1 MPVTKREAHYGSPKE
16 LINYILDEKHDG
28 EKVGQVSS
36 INCNPETALLE
47 FRDIQRK
54 YNMKGSRVA
63 YHIIQSFSPKD
74 DITEEQANEIGKRLC
89 EELYPDYQCIIS
101 THVDKGH
108 IHNHICLN
116 AISLDGK
123 KLEDRLSNEKEG
135 LYGLSDTSDKI
146 AAEYGCFIMP
156 RKTYMKSK
164 TKDYY
169 HQYKEQSWKEK
180 IKEDIEGVLPK
191 CDSLEEFFDELAIAG
206 YKVRRGKNLSVKC
219 LEMERFA
226 RLNTIH
232 PSLSTNSLY
241 TYFKNKDN
249 INLSGINFK
258 ENTFNIDMLSK
269 IIESK
274 TAIEKSSIQTE
285 GKKYSEY
292 QKTRYQEIKR
302 FYTLKQQ
309 LEYLDKY
316 NIRSFDDIEKQIEF
330 KRSEI
335 KSKNITLKK
344 NKEEY
349 DAILE
354 KTEKAQDYIR
364 FYKVYEYAKS
374 YQEQD
379 PKYVMPKE
387 VEIFLNLQN
396 ELQINSL
403 DEARSLVKS
412 TRQERIDI
420 NKTKK
425 EILDLQRELNHL
437 DTIKEEKLIQS
448 GLFIHN
454 IKFGGNHIDYK
465 KSKDDMYCIILP
477 YTKERMYIP
486 KKYTAFNEKYQ
497 YYTLFLVDDKEYELY
512 DENRN
517 DWFKGYFY
525 KEKKLRAIP
534 ISERKRY
541 YKEYNEEN
549 ILVRICGK
557 DKEGRYQGICY

>member
-16 LINYILDEKHDG
+16 LINYILDEKHNG

-47 FRDIQRK
+47 FKDIQRK
-54 YNMKGSRVA
+54 YNMKGTRVA

-89 EELYPDYQCIIS
+89 EELYQDYQCIIS
-101 THVDKGH
+101 THIDKGH

-156 RKTYMKSK
+156 RKTYLKSK

-180 IKEDIEGVLPK
+180 IKEDIEGILPK
-191 CDSLEEFFDELAIAG
+191 CDSLEEFLDELSIAG
-206 YKVRRGKNLSVKC
+206 YEVRRGKNLSVKC
-219 LEMERFA
+219 LGMERFA

-241 TYFKNKDN
+241 SYFKNKDN
-249 INLSGINFK
+249 INLSEINIK
-258 ENTFNIDMLSK
+258 ENNFNIDMLSK

-285 GKKYSEY
+285 GRKYSEY

-302 FYTLKQQ
+302 FYNLKQQ

-316 NIRSFDDIEKQIEF
+316 NIRSFDDIEKQIEL

-335 KSKNITLKK
+335 KTKNITLKK
-344 NKEEY
+344 NKKKY

-354 KTEKAQDYIR
+354 RTEKAQDYIR
-364 FYKVYEYAKS
+364 LYKVYEYAKS

-403 DEARSLVKS
+403 DEARSLIKS

-420 NKTKK
+420 NKNKK

-448 GLFIHN
+448 GLLIHN

-465 KSKDDMYCIILP
+465 KSKDDTYCIILP
-477 YTKERMYIP
+477 YTKEKMYIP
-486 KKYTAFNEKYQ
+486 KRYTAFNEKYQ

-512 DENRN
+512 DENDN
-517 DWFKGYFY
+517 KIQNITGKDLEEHVM
-525 KEKKLRAIP
+525 EKK
-534 ISERKRY
+534 
-541 YKEYNEEN
+541 KE
-549 ILVRICGK
+549 I
-557 DKEGRYQGICY
+557 DKLYSY

>member
-101 THVDKGH
+101 THIDKGH

-156 RKTYMKSK
+156 RKTYLKSK

-180 IKEDIEGVLPK
+180 IKEDIEGILPK
-191 CDSLEEFFDELAIAG
+191 CDSLEEFLDELSIAG
-206 YKVRRGKNLSVKC
+206 YEVRRGKNLSVKC
-219 LEMERFA
+219 LGMERFA

-232 PSLSTNSLY
+232 PNLSTNSLY
-241 TYFKNKDN
+241 SYFKNKDN
-249 INLSGINFK
+249 INLSEINIK
-258 ENTFNIDMLSK
+258 ENNFNIDMLSK

-364 FYKVYEYAKS
+364 LYKVYEYAKS

-379 PKYVMPKE
+379 PKYIMPKE

-403 DEARSLVKS
+403 DEARSLIKS

-465 KSKDDMYCIILP
+465 KSKDDTYCIILP
-477 YTKERMYIP
+477 YTKEKMYIP

-497 YYTLFLVDDKEYELY
+497 YYTLFLVDDKEYDLY
-512 DENRN
+512 DEKDNKIQN
-517 DWFKGYFY
+517 ITGKDLEEHVL
-525 KEKKLRAIP
+525 EKK
-534 ISERKRY
+534 
-541 YKEYNEEN
+541 KE
-549 ILVRICGK
+549 I
-557 DKEGRYQGICY
+557 DKLYSY

>member
-89 EELYPDYQCIIS
+89 EELYSDYQCVIS
-101 THVDKGH
+101 THIDKGH

-169 HQYKEQSWKEK
+169 HQYKEQTWKEK
-180 IKEDIEGVLPK
+180 IKEDIEGILPK
-191 CDSLEEFFDELAIAG
+191 CDSIDEFLDELSISG
-206 YKVRRGKNLSVKC
+206 YEVRRGKNLSVKC
-219 LEMERFA
+219 LGMERFA

-232 PSLSTNSLY
+232 SNLSTSNLY
-241 TYFKNKDN
+241 SYFKNKDN
-249 INLSGINFK
+249 INLNEINIK
-258 ENTFNIDMLSK
+258 ENNFNIDMLSK

-274 TAIEKSSIQTE
+274 NAIEKSSIQTE

-302 FYTLKQQ
+302 FYNLKQQ

-316 NIRSFDDIEKQIEF
+316 NIHSFDDIEKQIEL
-330 KRSEI
+330 KRTEI

-344 NKEEY
+344 NKKEY
-349 DAILE
+349 DEILE
-354 KTEKAQDYIR
+354 RTQKAQDYIR
-364 FYKVYEYAKS
+364 LYKVYEYAKS

-387 VEIFLNLQN
+387 VEIFLKLQN

-403 DEARSLVKS
+403 DEARNLIKS
-412 TRQERIDI
+412 TRQDRIDI

-425 EILDLQRELNHL
+425 QILDLQRELNHL

-448 GLFIHN
+448 GLYIHN

-465 KSKDDMYCIILP
+465 SSKDDEYCIILP
-477 YTKERMYIP
+477 YTKEKMYIP

-512 DENRN
+512 DENN
-517 DWFKGYFY
+517 NK
-525 KEKKLRAIP
+525 IQ
-534 ISERKRY
+534 
-541 YKEYNEEN
+541 N
-549 ILVRICGK
+549 ITGK
-557 DKEGRYQGICY
+557 DLEEHVLENKKEIDKLYSY

>member
-47 FRDIQRK
+47 FKDIQRK
-54 YNMKGSRVA
+54 YNMKGTRVA
-63 YHIIQSFSPKD
+63 YHIIQSFSLKD

-101 THVDKGH
+101 THIDKGH

-156 RKTYMKSK
+156 RKTYLKSK

-180 IKEDIEGVLPK
+180 IKEDIEGILPK
-191 CDSLEEFFDELAIAG
+191 CDSLEEFLDELSIAG
-206 YKVRRGKNLSVKC
+206 YEVRRGKNLSVKC
-219 LEMERFA
+219 LGMERFV

-241 TYFKNKDN
+241 SYFKNKDN
-249 INLSGINFK
+249 INLSEINIK
-258 ENTFNIDMLSK
+258 ENNFNIDMLSK

-274 TAIEKSSIQTE
+274 TAIEKSSTQTE

-302 FYTLKQQ
+302 FYSLKQQ

-316 NIRSFDDIEKQIEF
+316 NIKSFDDIEKQIEF

-344 NKEEY
+344 NKKKY

-354 KTEKAQDYIR
+354 RTEKAQDYIR
-364 FYKVYEYAKS
+364 FYKVYEYARS

-387 VEIFLNLQN
+387 VEIFLDLQN

-403 DEARSLVKS
+403 DEARSLIKS

-448 GLFIHN
+448 GLFIYN

-465 KSKDDMYCIILP
+465 KSKDDIYCIILP
-477 YTKERMYIP
+477 YTKERIYIP
-486 KKYTAFNEKYQ
+486 KKYTTFNEKYQ

-512 DENRN
+512 DENDN
-517 DWFKGYFY
+517 KIQSITGKDLEEHVM
-525 KEKKLRAIP
+525 EKK
-534 ISERKRY
+534 
-541 YKEYNEEN
+541 KE
-549 ILVRICGK
+549 I
-557 DKEGRYQGICY
+557 DKLYSY

>member
-47 FRDIQRK
+47 FKDIQRK
-54 YNMKGSRVA
+54 YNMKGTRVA

-101 THVDKGH
+101 THIDKGH

-156 RKTYMKSK
+156 RKTYLKSK

-169 HQYKEQSWKEK
+169 HQYKEQTWKEK
-180 IKEDIEGVLPK
+180 IKEEIEGILPK
-191 CDSLEEFFDELAIAG
+191 CDSLEEFLDELSIAG
-206 YKVRRGKNLSVKC
+206 YEVRRGKNLSVKC
-219 LEMERFA
+219 LGMERFA

-232 PSLSTNSLY
+232 PNLSTNSLY
-241 TYFKNKDN
+241 SYFKNKDN
-249 INLSGINFK
+249 INLSEINIK
-258 ENTFNIDMLSK
+258 ENNFNIEMLSK
-269 IIESK
+269 IVESK

-285 GKKYSEY
+285 GRKYSEY

-302 FYTLKQQ
+302 FYNLKQQ

-316 NIRSFDDIEKQIEF
+316 NIKSFDDIEKQIEF

-344 NKEEY
+344 NKKKY

-354 KTEKAQDYIR
+354 RTEKAQDYIR
-364 FYKVYEYAKS
+364 LYKVYEYARS

-387 VEIFLNLQN
+387 VEIFLDLQN

-403 DEARSLVKS
+403 DEARSLIKS

-448 GLFIHN
+448 GLFIYN

-477 YTKERMYIP
+477 YTKERIYIP
-486 KKYTAFNEKYQ
+486 KKYTTFNEKYQ

-512 DENRN
+512 DENDN
-517 DWFKGYFY
+517 KVQSITGKDLEEHVM
-525 KEKKLRAIP
+525 EKK
-534 ISERKRY
+534 
-541 YKEYNEEN
+541 KE
-549 ILVRICGK
+549 I
-557 DKEGRYQGICY
+557 DKLYSY

>member
-16 LINYILDEKHDG
+16 LINYILDEKHNG

-47 FRDIQRK
+47 FKDIQRK
-54 YNMKGSRVA
+54 YNMKGTRVA
-63 YHIIQSFSPKD
+63 YHIIQSFSLKD

-101 THVDKGH
+101 THIDKGH

-146 AAEYGCFIMP
+146 AAEYGCFIMS
-156 RKTYMKSK
+156 RKTYLKSK

-180 IKEDIEGVLPK
+180 IKEDIEGILPK
-191 CDSLEEFFDELAIAG
+191 CDSLEEFLDELSIAG
-206 YKVRRGKNLSVKC
+206 YEVRRGKNLSVKC
-219 LEMERFA
+219 LGMERFA

-232 PSLSTNSLY
+232 PNLSTNSLY
-241 TYFKNKDN
+241 SYFKNKDN
-249 INLSGINFK
+249 INLSEINIK
-258 ENTFNIDMLSK
+258 ENNFNIEMLSK
-269 IIESK
+269 IVESK

-285 GKKYSEY
+285 GRKYSEY

-302 FYTLKQQ
+302 FYNLKQQ

-316 NIRSFDDIEKQIEF
+316 NIKSFDDIEKQIEF

-344 NKEEY
+344 NKKKY

-354 KTEKAQDYIR
+354 RTEKAQDYIR
-364 FYKVYEYAKS
+364 LYKVYEYARS

-387 VEIFLNLQN
+387 VEIFLDLQN

-403 DEARSLVKS
+403 DEARSLIKS

-448 GLFIHN
+448 GLFIYN

-465 KSKDDMYCIILP
+465 KSKDDIYCIILP
-477 YTKERMYIP
+477 YTKERIYIP
-486 KKYTAFNEKYQ
+486 KKYTTFNEKYQ
-497 YYTLFLVDDKEYELY
+497 YYTLFLVDDKKYELY
-512 DENRN
+512 DENDN
-517 DWFKGYFY
+517 KIQSITGKDLEEHVM
-525 KEKKLRAIP
+525 EKK
-534 ISERKRY
+534 
-541 YKEYNEEN
+541 KE
-549 ILVRICGK
+549 I
-557 DKEGRYQGICY
+557 DKLYSY